1 MEVYTLIFPSLGVW
15 DRRITNLKA
24 AWIIQHC
31 LVSQKFKM
39 YNARANIIQILSL
52 YEKDWKKSIR
62 ALKGLGP
69 GWKDE
74 LALLVFIK
82 NRVFVCILFAIS
94 IAVGMLLCMSVPRRK
109 FYGAVSS
116 SPSTSVWML
125 GTQVSRLAW
134 LASGPA
140 DPSCQTLLEHFKA
153 GEQCHNIYK
162 ILCVVWK
169 VNGD

>member
-1 MEVYTLIFPSLGVW
+1 M
-15 DRRITNLKA
+15 KA

-39 YNARANIIQILSL
+39 YNATANIIQILSL

-82 NRVFVCILFAIS
+82 NRI
-94 IAVGMLLCMSVPRRK
+94 
-109 FYGAVSS
+109 
-116 SPSTSVWML
+116 
-125 GTQVSRLAW
+125 
-134 LASGPA
+134 
-140 DPSCQTLLEHFKA
+140 
-153 GEQCHNIYK
+153 
-162 ILCVVWK
+162 
-169 VNGD
+169 